1 MLSATLTNN
10 LSYEEIIKLVNE
22 VYQRTNDI
30 QQTSTET
37 GLSRSIVLEAVGFN
51 DEWSFIFDDN

>member
-37 GLSRSIVLEAVGFN
+37 GWSRSIVLEAVGFS
-51 DEWSFIFDDN
+51 DEWSFIFDDS